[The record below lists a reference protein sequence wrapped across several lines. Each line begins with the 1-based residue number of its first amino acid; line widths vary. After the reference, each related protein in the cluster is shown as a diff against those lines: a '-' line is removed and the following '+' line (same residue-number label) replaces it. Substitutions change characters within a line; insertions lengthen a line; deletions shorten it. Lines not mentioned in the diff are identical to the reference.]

1 MPENAMSRNQFSQAD
16 AARLLVTESALGE
29 LSLKDAMRIVAYMRP
44 KRLRAGQ
51 ALVQEGE
58 KVHTN
63 YMMLIL
69 SGDVQVESETPGT
82 GESLVVSVVGAG
94 SLIGEMGLLNGSART
109 ATCVAGTDLVVAVLT
124 REGLRRMLSAEP
136 DLAARFLLA
145 MSSRLAERLRETTD
159 KLKRFVQLTGM
170 LQREVFMLMDARP
183 ATTQPPPDAA
193 LLPTRPAPLDE
204 PRRRGGG
211 RPGR

>member
-1 MPENAMSRNQFSQAD
+1 MTGQTCYGGDLAGLDVLTAKVLRSPHPHARILAVD
-16 AARLLVTESALGE
+16 AAA
-29 LSLKDAMRIVAYMRP
+29 A
-44 KRLRAGQ
+44 RA
-51 ALVQEGE
+51 V
-58 KVHTN
+58 
-63 YMMLIL
+63 
-69 SGDVQVESETPGT
+69 PG
-82 GESLVVSVVGAG
+82 
-94 SLIGEMGLLNGSART
+94 
-109 ATCVAGTDLVVAVLT
+109 VVAVLT

>member
-1 MPENAMSRNQFSQAD
+1 MGDKALPRNQFSQED

-29 LSLKDAMRIVAYMRP
+29 LSLRDAMRVVAYMRP
-44 KRLRAGQ
+44 KRVPVGQ

-69 SGDVQVESETPGT
+69 SGDVQIESETPGT
-82 GESLVVSVVGAG
+82 GESMIVSVVGAG
-94 SLIGEMGLLNGSART
+94 SLVGEMGLLNGSART

-124 REGLRRMLSAEP
+124 REGLRRLLSAEP

-145 MSSRLAERLRETTD
+145 LSSRLAERLRETTD

-170 LQREVFMLMDARP
+170 LQREVFTLMDARA
-183 ATTQPPPDAA
+183 ATTVAPDDAS
-193 LLPTRPAPLDE
+193 LQPTRPAPLPE
-204 PRRRGGG
+204 GARRATVRTG
-211 RPGR
+211 R

>member
-1 MPENAMSRNQFSQAD
+1 MCRWK
-16 AARLLVTESALGE
+16 V
-29 LSLKDAMRIVAYMRP
+29 KRP
-44 KRLRAGQ
+44 
-51 ALVQEGE
+51 V
-58 KVHTN
+58 
-63 YMMLIL
+63 
-69 SGDVQVESETPGT
+69 P

-183 ATTQPPPDAA
+183 ATSQPPPDAA

-204 PRRRGGG
+204 PGRRGGG